1 MTIDLTIARYSRG
14 GGATHPTHP
23 LFLCL
28 HGWGSNEAEM
38 ADLMRQI
45 APYNDFA
52 SLRGPLRL
60 AGGDAY
66 SPGAYAWFG
75 ERVPF
80 GEDLDR
86 AAYEMAVSIDRW
98 VANNLPDEREVVPLG
113 FSQGGLLA
121 VHLLRVNPKRYRAAV
136 SLSGY
141 IAPGVVP
148 GTAPADG
155 ILERYNVPVFY
166 TYGKNDD
173 VVPKYELFAAQ
184 AWLNEHT
191 WLTTKSYR
199 ALDHNVSLEELA
211 DLRQWFLDHDIT
223 SGVL

>member
-1 MTIDLTIARYSRG
+1 MTVDLTIAQYSRG

-28 HGWGSNEAEM
+28 HGWGSNEVEL

-45 APYNDFA
+45 APYNDFV
-52 SLRGPLRL
+52 SLRGPIRL
-60 AGGDAY
+60 AAGNTY
-66 SPGAYAWFG
+66 SPGAFAWFG
-75 ERVPF
+75 EQVPF

-86 AAYEMAVSIDRW
+86 AAYEMAQSIDRW
-98 VANNLPDEREVVPLG
+98 VTNNLPDEREVVPLG
-113 FSQGGLLA
+113 FAQGGLLA
-121 VHLLRVNPKRYRAAV
+121 VHLLRVNPKRYRAV
-136 SLSGY
+136 ISLSGY
-141 IAPGVVP
+141 IAPGLVP
-148 GTAPADG
+148 GSAPADG
-155 ILERYNVPVFY
+155 LIERYNIPVFY
-166 TYGKNDD
+166 AYGKNDE

-184 AWLNEHT
+184 AWLNERT

-211 DLRQWFLDHDIT
+211 DLREWLLSHDIT

>member
-1 MTIDLTIARYSRG
+1 MTIDLNIAQYSRG
-14 GGATHPTHP
+14 GGAIHLTHP

-28 HGWGSNEAEM
+28 HGWGSNETEL

-52 SLRGPLRL
+52 SLRGPIRL

-66 SPGAYAWFG
+66 SPGAFAWFG
-75 ERVPF
+75 EQVPF

-98 VANNLPDEREVVPLG
+98 VRNNLPNEREVVPLG
-113 FSQGGLLA
+113 FAQGGLLA
-121 VHLLRVNPKRYRAAV
+121 IHLLRVNPKRYRATIA
-136 SLSGY
+136 LSGY
-141 IAPGVVP
+141 IAPGLVP

-155 ILERYNVPVFY
+155 IIERYNIPVFY
-166 TYGKNDD
+166 TYGRNDD
-173 VVPKYELFAAQ
+173 VVPKYELSAAQ

-191 WLTTKSYR
+191 WLTTKSYH

-211 DLRQWFLDHDIT
+211 DLREWLLGHDIT

>member
-1 MTIDLTIARYSRG
+1 MTVDLTIAQYSRG

-23 LFLCL
+23 LLLCL
-28 HGWGSNEAEM
+28 HGWGSSEVEL

-52 SLRGPLRL
+52 SLRGPIRL
-60 AGGDAY
+60 AAGNTY
-66 SPGAYAWFG
+66 SPGAFAWFG
-75 ERVPF
+75 EQVPF

-86 AAYEMAVSIDRW
+86 AAYEMAQSIDRW
-98 VANNLPDEREVVPLG
+98 VTNNLPDEREVVPLG
-113 FSQGGLLA
+113 FAQGGLLA
-121 VHLLRVNPKRYRAAV
+121 VHLLRVNPKRYRAV
-136 SLSGY
+136 ISLSGY
-141 IAPGVVP
+141 IAPGLVP

-155 ILERYNVPVFY
+155 LIERYNIPVFY
-166 TYGKNDD
+166 AYGKNDE

-184 AWLNEHT
+184 AWLNERT

-211 DLRQWFLDHDIT
+211 DLREWLLGHDIT

>member
-1 MTIDLTIARYSRG
+1 MTVDLTIAQYSRG

-28 HGWGSNEAEM
+28 HGWGSNEVEL

-45 APYNDFA
+45 APYNDFV
-52 SLRGPLRL
+52 SLRGPIRL
-60 AGGDAY
+60 AAGNTY
-66 SPGAYAWFG
+66 SPGAFAWFG
-75 ERVPF
+75 EQVPF

-86 AAYEMAVSIDRW
+86 AAYEMAQSIDRW
-98 VANNLPDEREVVPLG
+98 VTNNLPDEREVVPLG
-113 FSQGGLLA
+113 FAQGGLLA
-121 VHLLRVNPKRYRAAV
+121 GPLLRVNPKRDRAV
-136 SLSGY
+136 ISLSGY
-141 IAPGVVP
+141 IAPGLVP

-155 ILERYNVPVFY
+155 LIERYNIPVFY
-166 TYGKNDD
+166 AYGKNDE

-184 AWLNEHT
+184 AWLNERT

-211 DLRQWFLDHDIT
+211 DLREWLLSHDIT